1 MVLRRLLLA
10 MLNNHQLLDRLAEAR
25 PIRAAAR
32 LTATALT
39 RGLRLR
45 DNFLRELKEE
55 AERAKVSSWSNERG
69 GKDKGRR
76 P

>member
-10 MLNNHQLLDRLAEAR
+10 MLNDHRLLDRLAEAR

-32 LTATALT
+32 LTAAALT

-45 DNFLRELKEE
+45 NNFLRELKEE
-55 AERAKVSSWSNERG
+55 AARAKDAWPNQRRGNE
-69 GKDKGRR
+69 KGRG